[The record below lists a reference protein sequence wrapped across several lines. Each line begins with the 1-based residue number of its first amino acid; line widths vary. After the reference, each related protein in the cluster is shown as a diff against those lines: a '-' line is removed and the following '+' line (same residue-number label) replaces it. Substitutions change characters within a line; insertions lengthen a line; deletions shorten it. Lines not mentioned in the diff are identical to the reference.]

1 MMDKMTTKFV
11 GTIEFLDSKNNLTGM
26 RAFAILNSI
35 DDKIVSAIPI
45 ELFEGGNVQFH
56 QPIETDEFEVI
67 SIDGDKIDDLMSFIS
82 SVLSEDE
89 VESRTDEIT
98 LDDFVSAEE

>member
-1 MMDKMTTKFV
+1 MKNFV
-11 GTIEFLDSKNNLTGM
+11 GSIEFVDSKNNLTGL
-26 RAFAILNSI
+26 RTFAILRGNSENDI
-35 DDKIVSAIPI
+35 INAIPI

-56 QPIETDEFEVI
+56 QPIETDEFEVV
-67 SIDGDKIDDLMSFIS
+67 SIDGDRIDDLMSFIS

-98 LDDFVSAEE
+98 LDDFVSADK

>member
-1 MMDKMTTKFV
+1 MDKKNFI
-11 GTIEFLDSKNNLTGM
+11 GTIEFLDSKGNETNL

-35 DDKIVSAIPI
+35 DDEIVSAIPI
-45 ELFEGGNVQFH
+45 EIFEGGNVQFH
-56 QPIETDEFEVI
+56 QPIGTDEFEVI
-67 SIDGDKIDDLMSFIS
+67 SIDGDKIDDMMSFIS

>member
-1 MMDKMTTKFV
+1 MKNFI
-11 GTIEFLDSKNNLTGM
+11 GTIEFIDSKNNLTGM
-26 RAFAILNSI
+26 RAFAILRGTSE
-35 DDKIVSAIPI
+35 DDIINAIPI

-67 SIDGDKIDDLMSFIS
+67 SIDGDKIDDLMDFVS
-82 SVLSEDE
+82 STLSEFE

-98 LDDFVSAEE
+98 LDDFVSADK

>member
-1 MMDKMTTKFV
+1 MKNFV
-11 GTIEFLDSKNNLTGM
+11 GSIEFIDSKNNLTGL
-26 RAFAILNSI
+26 RTFAILRGNSE
-35 DDKIVSAIPI
+35 DDIINAIPI

-56 QPIETDEFEVI
+56 QPIGTDEFEII

-82 SVLSEDE
+82 SVLSEDK

-98 LDDFVSAEE
+98 LNDFVSADK

>member
-1 MMDKMTTKFV
+1 MKNFV
-11 GTIEFLDSKNNLTGM
+11 GTIELIDSKNNLTGL
-26 RAFAILNSI
+26 RTFAILRGNSE
-35 DDKIVSAIPI
+35 DDIINAIPI

-56 QPIETDEFEVI
+56 QPIGTDEFKII

-98 LDDFVSAEE
+98 LDDFVSADE

>member
-1 MMDKMTTKFV
+1 MKNFV
-11 GTIEFLDSKNNLTGM
+11 GSIEFIDSKNNLTGL
-26 RAFAILNSI
+26 RTFAILRGNSE
-35 DDKIVSAIPI
+35 DDIINAIPI

-98 LDDFVSAEE
+98 LDDFVSTDK

>member
-1 MMDKMTTKFV
+1 MKNFV
-11 GTIEFLDSKNNLTGM
+11 GSIEFIDSKNNLTGL
-26 RAFAILNSI
+26 RTFAILRGNSE
-35 DDKIVSAIPI
+35 DDIINAIPI

-98 LDDFVSAEE
+98 LDDFVSADK

>member
-1 MMDKMTTKFV
+1 MKNFI
-11 GTIEFLDSKNNLTGM
+11 GSIEFVDSKNNLTGL
-26 RAFAILNSI
+26 RTFAILRGNSE
-35 DDKIVSAIPI
+35 DDIINAIPI

-56 QPIETDEFEVI
+56 QPIEDSEFKVI
-67 SIDGDKIDDLMSFIS
+67 SIDGNKIDDMMSFIS

-98 LDDFVSAEE
+98 LDDFISAEE